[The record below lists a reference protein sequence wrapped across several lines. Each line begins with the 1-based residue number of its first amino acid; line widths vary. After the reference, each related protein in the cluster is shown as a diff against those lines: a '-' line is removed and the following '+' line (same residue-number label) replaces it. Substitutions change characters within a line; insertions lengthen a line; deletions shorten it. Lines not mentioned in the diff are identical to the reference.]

1 MEKAKSEIKE
11 QLIAE
16 IMSLTNAQAAEVL
29 RIFQEQIE
37 KPSK

>member
-11 QLIAE
+11 QLISE
-16 IMSLTNAQAAEVL
+16 IMSLTDAQAAEVL

-37 KPSK
+37 KPLR